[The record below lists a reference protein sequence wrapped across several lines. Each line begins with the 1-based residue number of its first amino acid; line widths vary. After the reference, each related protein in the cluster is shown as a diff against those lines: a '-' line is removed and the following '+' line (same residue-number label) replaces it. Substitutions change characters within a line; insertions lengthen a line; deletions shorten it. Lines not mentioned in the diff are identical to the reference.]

1 MFYTMLVVPK
11 QLLEKEFPVE
21 FEALNGIVDKLK
33 SNAVSTYRKD
43 SVKIDFIRHIRTA
56 MLSKMERGDRFFRKE
71 DIVALAKIFKQPEEE
86 LLTLWL
92 ADKILKTIEEE
103 DHKEQALKL
112 ALKSIK

>member
-1 MFYTMLVVPK
+1 MIGDRIRELREQDNILLRHLAA
-11 QLLEKEFPVE
+11 QL
-21 FEALNGIVDKLK
+21 D
-33 SNAVSTYRKD
+33 
-43 SVKIDFIRHIRTA
+43 IDTA

-71 DIVALAKIFKQPEEE
+71 DIVALAKIFNQPEEE

-112 ALKSIK
+112 ALKVIKEK

>member
-1 MFYTMLVVPK
+1 MIGDRIRKLREQDNILLRHLAA
-11 QLLEKEFPVE
+11 QL
-21 FEALNGIVDKLK
+21 D
-33 SNAVSTYRKD
+33 
-43 SVKIDFIRHIRTA
+43 IDTA

-71 DIVALAKIFKQPEEE
+71 DIVALAKIFNQPEEE